1 MVLSESS
8 REQQIPASKMPAK
21 ELSRRAYKGQ
31 LTSVRKIVE
40 KYQRDPENLEDG
52 QAETELIAQ
61 RDMVGII
68 EGKFKAVQSEIIASA
83 APEDKEKEQEEFLT
97 FMEEC
102 LQVEQELSQLIAAIT
117 TQKRANNA
125 AGEASGLNTSSENQT
140 VQQMLSLMQQQ
151 LQEQKLQRLSEE
163 SKLKE
168 LLQNQRK
175 EVETLLEA
183 SRNNLTA
190 TLENSDILDVSDHSA
205 KLEPI
210 KIPTFSGDYCEWMTF
225 KNLFISS
232 VDKNIRLSKSQKMQ
246 YLRNSTSGE
255 ALGLFGSLPITDE
268 NYTIAWGRL
277 EKRYNNK
284 MIIISAF
291 MDKFLNQP
299 TITKSDVTAL
309 RKLQSTTSQALEAV
323 DALGVSSR
331 DPWLI
336 HLALKHLDHQTQTQ
350 WSEKCPDSIPTW
362 TDFDEFLEKRCRSL
376 ESCPITQRS
385 KSGKASSCVV
395 ENKVKENCSFCKVNP
410 HKLFRCRKFLGLQPK
425 QRLSTVK
432 NLKICLN
439 CLSESHVI
447 DSCTYQLCKKCNQR
461 HNHLLHDAFVP
472 HSQSNNNQDNPDG
485 TMSNLSQGNRPTPN
499 TSATLSCSGASGGVK
514 SNVLFAT
521 AIVRIQGPNNHVESC
536 RAVLDPAS
544 QINIITTYMCQ
555 RLKLVPKRTNFMI
568 DGVGSIMQTGHQE
581 VQVNLQCNFESS
593 QEVEAIHCIVMPKVV
608 GEQPNFAVD
617 MSQIAI
623 PSHVTLADPMWFK
636 SQKIDLLIG
645 GGLAWSLMK
654 PDRIK
659 LGEGLP
665 LLQDSIFGW
674 LVVGPCPPAFDH
686 THASCHLT
694 TLTSIERTIR
704 KFWEIEEVPKEV
716 TTHSEYQDVE
726 GHFSA
731 TTYRHPNGRYVVQLP
746 LNENVQNLTNNRQLA
761 LRQLNYLTKRLERSP
776 KLMMEYDA
784 IFKEYL
790 SLDIIERVPAQE
802 LENRSYYFPH
812 HCVIRESSSTT
823 KVRIVFNGS
832 SKSKSGL
839 SLNDCLLACPT
850 VQPTL
855 LSILW
860 RFRMHEVV
868 LTCDIVKMYLQVL
881 LNPLHRDFQR
891 FLWTDRGEIVDYRF
905 RTVCFGVSVSPYLA
919 TKVLMQLAEEYE
931 ETYPIAASIL
941 RKNFY
946 VDDCLFSAS
955 TVDEVIEAKQQL
967 QSILGE
973 ASMKLSKFRSNRI
986 ELLATEDPSTEAKA
1000 PLVLDEEAKTLGI
1013 LWNPVIDAFQFRVS
1027 GSLQSETWTKRQLL
1041 STVARIFDPCGL
1053 IGPIITS
1060 AKLLIQIAW
1069 TKPIG
1074 WDDPI
1079 PDDLL
1084 TEWKAFIV
1092 DLTDISQLRIPRW
1105 ISTISNPSHME
1116 LHAYCDASMM
1126 AYGASIYLVY
1136 EDSQCNRSSGLLVA
1150 KSRLTP
1156 IKGKHDCTSTLTIP
1170 KAELCGAELAAQLMS
1185 TVSEALKIP
1194 NTFFWTDSMVVL
1206 HWIYA
1211 PHGRKDT
1218 LVRNKVSKILSSSHS
1233 HQWRHVKTSE
1243 NPADMISRGSKVKSL
1258 LDNSMWWHGPSW
1270 LLQGPSEWPPEFS
1283 STSHLDFR
1291 PTMVTC
1297 SEVSA
1302 KRPWL
1307 SIYEALMLHCSSF
1320 VKATRVLA
1328 WVLRGV
1334 QHFKSRRQRVTR
1346 STSCAIPDHLQ
1357 VAELRTSEMLLVSW
1371 DQASH
1376 FKDVLALL
1384 KSNQL
1389 NKIILPIRKLS
1400 PFIDHDGILRVGGRL
1415 KNSEQSFETCHPA
1428 LIGNGKLSEW
1438 IAQREHQRLLH
1449 AGPQLTLS
1457 SIRAKFW
1464 PLKGRNLVRS
1474 IIHRCT
1480 TCIRAKPQCA
1490 EQLMGDLPSSRT
1502 TLLRPFLHTG
1512 MDFTGHILIRRSPR
1526 GSVAEKAYVVVFICM
1541 STKAVHLEL
1550 ITSLS
1555 SAAFIATFRRFIAR
1569 RGLPAHIYS
1578 DNGTNFVGGE
1588 KELRNLLRNHN
1599 VQQDLA
1605 NFSST
1610 LHVQWHFNPPGA
1622 PHQGGLWEAAVKSFK
1637 THFTRVVGNVR
1648 LTYEELNTII
1658 VQIEAVLNSRPL
1670 IALMDDP
1677 NDPRSLTPGDFL
1689 VGNAPTQLPVDP
1701 GDVVNIDHLNR
1712 WRLCSKLQHD
1722 LTTRWKN
1729 DYLHTLQQRNKWN
1742 KETPNFTEGDVV
1754 LLKTENMSSLEWPL
1768 GLVVDVFPGSDGKV
1782 RVAQLRVRG
1791 KLITRPITKLIKLP
1805 VDES

>member
-1 MVLSESS
+1 M
-8 REQQIPASKMPAK
+8 
-21 ELSRRAYKGQ
+21 
-31 LTSVRKIVE
+31 
-40 KYQRDPENLEDG
+40 D
-52 QAETELIAQ
+52 
-61 RDMVGII
+61 
-68 EGKFKAVQSEIIASA
+68 
-83 APEDKEKEQEEFLT
+83 
-97 FMEEC
+97 EC

-117 TQKRANNA
+117 TQKRGYNA

-151 LQEQKLQRLSEE
+151 LQEQRLQRLSEE

-376 ESCPITQRS
+376 ESCPITQ
-385 KSGKASSCVV
+385 K
-395 ENKVKENCSFCKVNP
+395 
-410 HKLFRCRKFLGLQPK
+410 
-425 QRLSTVK
+425 T
-432 NLKICLN
+432 
-439 CLSESHVI
+439 
-447 DSCTYQLCKKCNQR
+447 
-461 HNHLLHDAFVP
+461 
-472 HSQSNNNQDNPDG
+472 
-485 TMSNLSQGNRPTPN
+485 
-499 TSATLSCSGASGGVK
+499 
-514 SNVLFAT
+514 
-521 AIVRIQGPNNHVESC
+521 
-536 RAVLDPAS
+536 
-544 QINIITTYMCQ
+544 
-555 RLKLVPKRTNFMI
+555 
-568 DGVGSIMQTGHQE
+568 
-581 VQVNLQCNFESS
+581 
-593 QEVEAIHCIVMPKVV
+593 
-608 GEQPNFAVD
+608 
-617 MSQIAI
+617 
-623 PSHVTLADPMWFK
+623 
-636 SQKIDLLIG
+636 
-645 GGLAWSLMK
+645 
-654 PDRIK
+654 
-659 LGEGLP
+659 
-665 LLQDSIFGW
+665 
-674 LVVGPCPPAFDH
+674 
-686 THASCHLT
+686 
-694 TLTSIERTIR
+694 
-704 KFWEIEEVPKEV
+704 
-716 TTHSEYQDVE
+716 
-726 GHFSA
+726 
-731 TTYRHPNGRYVVQLP
+731 
-746 LNENVQNLTNNRQLA
+746 
-761 LRQLNYLTKRLERSP
+761 
-776 KLMMEYDA
+776 
-784 IFKEYL
+784 
-790 SLDIIERVPAQE
+790 
-802 LENRSYYFPH
+802 
-812 HCVIRESSSTT
+812 
-823 KVRIVFNGS
+823 
-832 SKSKSGL
+832 
-839 SLNDCLLACPT
+839 
-850 VQPTL
+850 
-855 LSILW
+855 
-860 RFRMHEVV
+860 
-868 LTCDIVKMYLQVL
+868 
-881 LNPLHRDFQR
+881 
-891 FLWTDRGEIVDYRF
+891 
-905 RTVCFGVSVSPYLA
+905 
-919 TKVLMQLAEEYE
+919 
-931 ETYPIAASIL
+931 
-941 RKNFY
+941 
-946 VDDCLFSAS
+946 S

-1156 IKGKHDCTSTLTIP
+1156 IKGKHDCTRTLTIP

-1283 STSHLDFR
+1283 PTSHLDFR

-1320 VKATRVLA
+1320 VKATRVLV

-1334 QHFKSRRQRVTR
+1334 QRFKSRRQRVTR

-1389 NKIILPIRKLS
+1389 NKITLPIRKLS

-1428 LIGNGKLSEW
+1428 LIGSGKLSEW

-1637 THFTRVVGNVR
+1637 THFMRVVGNVR

-1701 GDVVNIDHLNR
+1701 GDVVNVDHLNR

>member
-1 MVLSESS
+1 
-8 REQQIPASKMPAK
+8 MPSK

-97 FMEEC
+97 FMDEC

-117 TQKRANNA
+117 TQKRGYNA

-151 LQEQKLQRLSEE
+151 LQEQRLQRLSEE

-376 ESCPITQRS
+376 ESCPITQKR
-385 KSGKASSCVV
+385 
-395 ENKVKENCSFCKVNP
+395 
-410 HKLFRCRKFLGLQPK
+410 
-425 QRLSTVK
+425 
-432 NLKICLN
+432 
-439 CLSESHVI
+439 
-447 DSCTYQLCKKCNQR
+447 
-461 HNHLLHDAFVP
+461 
-472 HSQSNNNQDNPDG
+472 
-485 TMSNLSQGNRPTPN
+485 NRPTPN

-555 RLKLVPKRTNFMI
+555 RLRLVPKRTNFMI

-581 VQVNLQCNFESS
+581 VQVNLQCKFESS

-726 GHFSA
+726 GNFSA

-761 LRQLNYLTKRLERSP
+761 LRQLNYLTKRLEKSP

-931 ETYPIAASIL
+931 EIYPIAASIL
-941 RKNFY
+941 RKNF
-946 VDDCLFSAS
+946 
-955 TVDEVIEAKQQL
+955 
-967 QSILGE
+967 
-973 ASMKLSKFRSNRI
+973 
-986 ELLATEDPSTEAKA
+986 
-1000 PLVLDEEAKTLGI
+1000 

-1156 IKGKHDCTSTLTIP
+1156 IKGKHDCTRTLTIP

-1185 TVSEALKIP
+1185 TVSEALKIS

-1283 STSHLDFR
+1283 PTSHLDFR

-1334 QHFKSRRQRVTR
+1334 QRFRSRRQRVTR

-1389 NKIILPIRKLS
+1389 NKITLPIRKLS
-1400 PFIDHDGILRVGGRL
+1400 PFIDHYGILRVGGRL

-1512 MDFTGHILIRRSPR
+1512 MDFTGHILIKRSPR